1 AKHGKTIWFASQ
13 GTKQDWSMKRELLS
27 PAYTVNG
34 NPILTHLPL
43 KTVI

>member
-1 AKHGKTIWFASQ
+1 MSNLPDAKSYKNCSNDEATAV
-13 GTKQDWSMKRELLS
+13 RLLFIS
-27 PAYTVNG
+27 SSVNG